1 MTDTDIHVAAD
12 DRPLFAPQS
21 SATRRAVLIAGVL
34 LIAIGGAAYYF
45 WQRQPARE
53 PATVEPTPAPSAAP
67 SAAEP
72 RIEHPIDASS
82 QATQPL
88 PSLAESDAAAREAL
102 DALLGASAFDALFR
116 PQDLIR
122 NIVATVD
129 NLPRRNVSLRLMPL
143 KPVPGA
149 FRVAG
154 PESSTAIGV
163 DNAARYAPYVRAMDA
178 IDSTKLVSLYVRFY
192 PLFQQAYADLGYPNR
207 YFNDRVFEVI
217 DHLLATPDAP
227 RSVALVQPKV
237 LYDYADPALADLS
250 AGQKML
256 LRMGPENEARVKA
269 KLREIKRGL
278 SRGNAAAAATP
289 ASK

>member
-1 MTDTDIHVAAD
+1 MTDTDIHVAAEE
-12 DRPLFAPQS
+12 RPLFAPQS

-154 PESSTAIGV
+154 PEGSTAIGV

-256 LRMGPENEARVKA
+256 LRMGPDNEARVKA